1 MASLIKLSLATL
13 LLSGCSLLSV
23 SHFDANEQAQLVT
36 IVQMTQNKSHCEDVT
51 KASSISSQIAQ
62 TTDWL
67 RLYSQDIP
75 NNGPMQTMTKE
86 LDDSAREFRDRYTRL
101 PVPARL
107 YCEIKLN
114 NINTMANTM
123 REVSARRPR

>member
-23 SHFDANEQAQLVT
+23 SHFDANEQAQIVT
-36 IVQMTQNKSHCEDVT
+36 IVQMSQNKSLCEDVT
-51 KASSISSQIAQ
+51 KASNISSQIAH
-62 TTDWL
+62 TTEWL
-67 RLYSQDIP
+67 RLYSQDTP
-75 NNGPMQTMTKE
+75 NNGPMQTMTKQ
-86 LDDSAREFRDRYTRL
+86 LDDSAQEFRDRYSRL
-101 PVPARL
+101 PVPTRL

>member
-23 SHFDANEQAQLVT
+23 SHFDANEQAQIVT
-36 IVQMTQNKSHCEDVT
+36 IVQLSQNKAMCEDAA
-51 KASSISSQIAQ
+51 KASALSAQIAQ
-62 TTDWL
+62 TTEWL
-67 RLYSQDIP
+67 KLYSQDIP

-86 LDDSAREFRDRYTRL
+86 INDSAAEFRDRYHRL
-101 PVPARL
+101 PVPAKL